1 MQFENIDKL
10 EIELEKKLFVNLL
23 FDPGHD
29 LEERIINEQF
39 NNS

>member
-1 MQFENIDKL
+1 MQFQNIHKL
-10 EIELEKKLFVNLL
+10 EIRLEKKLFVNLL

-39 NNS
+39 DNS